1 MRILTILAASALFGV
16 ASAAQAAPIVYT
28 VNDYVG
34 AVGHITGTV
43 TTDGT
48 IGQLGAGNFLSWNL
62 SVAGNGASDTLTSG
76 NSGIFIGGTATSAT
90 AHDIFFD
97 FSDLNP
103 SYLLVQKVFS
113 SGANYV
119 CAASTVYP
127 STPCLQGA
135 TVAPQAYTDPSAQFQ
150 QFEGRV
156 SIASV
161 AGAVPEPATWAMM
174 IGGFGLAGASLRR
187 RGAKVSYA

>member
-1 MRILTILAASALFGV
+1 MRILTILAASALLSV

-187 RGAKVSYA
+187 RGVKVSYA